1 MGSKTVILVTGAT
14 GIAGAEVCAQLAT
27 KPSVEVRATLH
38 SPEKRQ
44 FLPDSVTVVPFDTD
58 DPATVDAAFD
68 GVDKL
73 FLLTPGGP
81 PGPPATQVIMDAAK
95 RHSVSAVVKLSSIDP
110 NGQPQAPTDLWALE
124 AEAMVRD
131 TGIPFTFLRPPWFNQ
146 NFTRGYFAPMV
157 MQNMLTL
164 PFGEGLT
171 GWIDTRDIA
180 AVAATALTEDG
191 HEGKTYT
198 LTGPAAISMTEIATI
213 LSEVTGRTIGFQHL
227 TDEQWIG
234 AMLAMGRTEVDAH
247 ATLALIAKTR
257 DGHLTQVTDD
267 FERLVGRKPRT
278 FEEFARDHA
287 GLLTALANTP
297 PPEMP
302 PPGA

>member
-27 KPSVEVRATLH
+27 MPSVEVRATLH

-44 FLPDSVTVVPFDTD
+44 FLPDTVAIVPFDTED
-58 DPATVDAAFD
+58 SASVDAAFV
-68 GVDKL
+68 GIDKL

-95 RHSVSAVVKLSSIDP
+95 RHSVASVVKLSSIDP
-110 NGQPQAPTDLWALE
+110 HGQPQAPTDLWALE

-131 TGIPFTFLRPPWFNQ
+131 TGIPCTFLRPPWFNQ

-157 MQNMLTL
+157 MQNVLAL

-180 AVAATALTEDG
+180 AVAAMALTEAG

-198 LTGPAAISMTEIATI
+198 LTGPAAISLTDVAAI
-213 LSEVTGRTIGFQHL
+213 LTQVTGRDIRFQHL
-227 TDEQWIG
+227 TDEQWVQ
-234 AMLAMGRTEVDAH
+234 AMLAMGRPEIEAH

-257 DGHLTQVTDD
+257 DGYLTQITDE
-267 FERLVGRKPRT
+267 FESLTGCKPRT
-278 FEEFARDHA
+278 FEDFARDHA
-287 GLLTALANTP
+287 GLLTMLANTP
-297 PPEMP
+297 PPPMP
-302 PPGA
+302 PAG